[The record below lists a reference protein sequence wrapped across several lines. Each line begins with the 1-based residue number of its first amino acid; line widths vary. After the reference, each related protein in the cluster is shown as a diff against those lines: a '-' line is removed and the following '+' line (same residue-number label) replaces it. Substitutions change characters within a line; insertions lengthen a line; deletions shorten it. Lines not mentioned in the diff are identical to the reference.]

1 MRTMCV
7 CVCVCMCEELS
18 VGEHSMHALE
28 ANVYVLLEGV
38 VEGRR
43 VVLRGHGKVLCG
55 MQCWWSKQEL
65 VTGMCRA

>member
-1 MRTMCV
+1 
-7 CVCVCMCEELS
+7 
-18 VGEHSMHALE
+18 MHALE